1 MIAYKF
7 LRAGSIGRFSDVPWP
22 AAGQWLEVAG
32 ALDACV
38 SGVHATSLDAL
49 AYWFEDELWTVEL
62 DGEILDLGTVL
73 VARRGRLVARI
84 EAWPQVSPEFA
95 RDCATHA
102 QTLAER
108 TPVTRGSRHS
118 PRKPPSTPSLQPPPV
133 TPSSLPTRPQSLP
146 TFSNQERST
155 PSASAKAVES
165 PPSSASRKTRRTVR
179 SVWAPVRR
187 GGHAGELAGRNVGPS
202 GTVRRQVERDVDVA
216 DNDNKSCA
224 SPGHHGHT
232 IWRCFAASV
241 VEAKPH
247 D

>member
-7 LRAGSIGRFSDVPWP
+7 LCTGSIGRFSGTPWP
-22 AAGQWLEVAG
+22 AAGQWLEAAG

-95 RDCATHA
+95 RDCATQA

-108 TPVTRGSRHS
+108 TPGNAR
-118 PRKPPSTPSLQPPPV
+118 
-133 TPSSLPTRPQSLP
+133 
-146 TFSNQERST
+146 
-155 PSASAKAVES
+155 VE
-165 PPSSASRKTRRTVR
+165 AL
-179 SVWAPVRR
+179 AAEAAE
-187 GGHAGELAGRNVGPS
+187 HAELATAPRHAVIAAYAAAVAADVLEPGAFDSERLRQS
-202 GTVRRQVERDVDVA
+202 RR
-216 DNDNKSCA
+216 
-224 SPGHHGHT
+224 
-232 IWRCFAASV
+232 IAAILGLS
-241 VEAKPH
+241 
-247 D
+247 